1 MKDRPPVS
9 VLLVTAPSSDI
20 AERIATTV
28 VEERLAACGNIVA
41 GVTSIYRWQGEL
53 QREGEVLIVFKTAT
67 ARRDEL
73 AARIRELHPYDVPE
87 ILSFEA
93 AAGLDSYVEWVL
105 TNSNG

>member
-9 VLLVTAPSSDI
+9 VLLVTAPSPDI
-20 AERIATTV
+20 AERITTSV

-41 GVTSIYRWQGEL
+41 DVTSIYRWQGEI

-67 ARRDEL
+67 VRRDEL

-93 AAGLDSYVEWVL
+93 AAGLGAYVDWVL
-105 TNSNG
+105 TSTNG